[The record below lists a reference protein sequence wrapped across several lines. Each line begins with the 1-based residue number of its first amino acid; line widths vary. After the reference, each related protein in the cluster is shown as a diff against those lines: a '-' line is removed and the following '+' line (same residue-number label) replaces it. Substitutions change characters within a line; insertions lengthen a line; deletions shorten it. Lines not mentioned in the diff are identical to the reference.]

1 MANVVVIGAQWGDEG
16 KGKITDLLSRSA
28 DVVVRYQGGVNAG
41 HTIVVDNKVLKL
53 HLIPS
58 GILYPNTT
66 CLIGSGTVVDP
77 KVLLKEIDMLRENG
91 IDISGLKLSSTSHVT
106 MPYHR
111 VLDEAMENE
120 RGSLKI
126 GTTGRG
132 IGPTYADKSQRN
144 GVRVRDLLDERR
156 LRDVIEIPLKEK
168 NGLLE
173 KIYGI
178 KPLEKEEIVQEYIK
192 FGARLSS
199 HVVDCTRTIHS
210 AAINKKNILFEGAQ
224 GTLLDLDHG
233 TYPYVTSSNP
243 ISGGACIGAGVG
255 PTLIDRVIGVA
266 KAYTTRV
273 GEGPFP
279 TELQGSI
286 NDQLCDRGGEFGT
299 TTGRRRRCGWF
310 DGIIGKYAVQVNG
323 LDCLAITK
331 LDVLDELDEIQVC
344 IAYELNGVKI
354 DYFPTNADDLKNC
367 KPIFKKLEG
376 WKCSTADCRNLSD
389 LPAGAM
395 NYLRFLAELME
406 VPIAIVSLGANRD
419 QTIVIE
425 DPIHGPKRALL
436 R

>member
-28 DVVVRYQGGVNAG
+28 DIVVRYQGGVNAG

-58 GILYPNTT
+58 GILYKNTT

-77 KVLLKEIDMLRENG
+77 KVLLREIDMLRENG

-111 VLDEAMENE
+111 VLDEAMEKD
-120 RGSLKI
+120 RGNHKI

-144 GVRVRDLLDERR
+144 GVRVRDLLDKKR
-156 LRDVIEIPLKEK
+156 LKDVLQVPLKEK

-173 KIYGI
+173 KIYNI
-178 KPLEKEEIVQEYIK
+178 KPLDEEKIIEEYLE
-192 FGARLSS
+192 FGNRLEP
-199 HVVDCTRTIHS
+199 HVVDCSRTIHS
-210 AAINKKNILFEGAQ
+210 ASVNKKNILFEGAQ

-344 IAYELNGVKI
+344 IAYELNGKTI
-354 DYFPTNADDLKNC
+354 NYFPTNADDLRRC
-367 KPIFKKLEG
+367 KPIFKKLKG
-376 WKCSTADCRNLSD
+376 WQCSTADCRKLSD
-389 LPAGAM
+389 LPDGAM

>member
-28 DVVVRYQGGVNAG
+28 DIVVRYQGGVNAG

-58 GILYPNTT
+58 GILYKDTT

-77 KVLLKEIDMLRENG
+77 KVLLREIDMLRDNG
-91 IDISGLKLSSTSHVT
+91 IDISGLKLSATSHVT

-111 VLDEAMENE
+111 LLDEAMENE
-120 RGSLKI
+120 RGIQKI

-144 GVRVRDLLDERR
+144 GVRVRDLLDKER
-156 LRDVIEIPLKEK
+156 LKDVLEIPLKEK

-173 KIYGI
+173 KIYNI
-178 KPLEKEEIVQEYIK
+178 KPLKASEILEEYLEY
-192 FGARLSS
+192 GERLKQ

-210 AAINKKNILFEGAQ
+210 ASVNKKNILFEGAQ

-243 ISGGACIGAGVG
+243 ISGGACVGAGVG

-344 IAYELNGVKI
+344 TAYELNGKRI
-354 DYFPTNADDLKNC
+354 DYFPTNADDLKRC
-367 KPIFKKLEG
+367 KPIFKKLAG
-376 WKCSTADCRNLSD
+376 WQCSTADCRKLSD
-389 LPAGAM
+389 LPKGAM